1 MSDYLVIR
9 HRPDGRDLDR
19 RIDALQLSGGT
30 IHSIDDFIA
39 WIESGLH
46 RFFVSVRGR
55 QVKIVVRQHGLMG
68 RKYLTTDADNFPP
81 NNLLSLP
88 VC

>member
-1 MSDYLVIR
+1 MSDYFVIR
-9 HRPDGRDLDR
+9 HRPDGTDRDR
-19 RIDALQLSGGT
+19 RIDALEIDRGG
-30 IHSIDDFIA
+30 IHPIDDFIA

-46 RFFVSVRGR
+46 RFFVNVRGR

-68 RKYLTTDADNFPP
+68 RKYLTTEADSFPP